1 MKRNWILTAGLCTFL
16 AVSVIGCGAGGGTG
30 QAVTAERTEISDNEQ
45 ERDEQK
51 DSRQKDSGQEN
62 SKQED
67 SGQEGSEQEQETPSP
82 ENETKTE
89 IRELEILD
97 GTVKSIGDEGLV
109 IIKTRIEE
117 TDEGVSLAIAPAE
130 GHEAEEDL
138 VDVSFAEN
146 VNYELH
152 TVKNGGVNP
161 DEDVSI
167 KGASFSDIKREASL
181 ILEGYYEGSAFIAE
195 KVVIYEFV

>member
-30 QAVTAERTEISDNEQ
+30 QAVTAERTEISKNEQERNEQ

-51 DSRQKDSGQEN
+51 DSGQED
-62 SKQED
+62 SEQED
-67 SGQEGSEQEQETPSP
+67 SGQEQEASS

-97 GTVKSIGDEGLV
+97 GTVKSIGDKNLV

-117 TDEGVSLAIAPAE
+117 TDEGVSLAIAPTD
-130 GHEAEEDL
+130 GYGTEEDL

-167 KGASFSDIKREASL
+167 KGASFSDIKKGASL
-181 ILEGYYEGSAFIAE
+181 ILEGYYEGSVFIAE

>member
-1 MKRNWILTAGLCTFL
+1 MKRNWILAAGICTFL
-16 AVSVIGCGAGGGTG
+16 AVSVIGCGAEGETG
-30 QAVTAERTEISDNEQ
+30 QAVTVERTEISENEQ

-51 DSRQKDSGQEN
+51 DSGQE
-62 SKQED
+62 D
-67 SGQEGSEQEQETPSP
+67 SEQEQEAPSP
-82 ENETKTE
+82 ENEKEAET
-89 IRELEILD
+89 RELEILD

-109 IIKTRIEE
+109 IIKTRTEE
-117 TDEGVSLAIAPAE
+117 TDEGVSLAIAPTE
-130 GHEAEEDL
+130 GYETEEDL

-167 KGASFSDIKREASL
+167 KGASFSDIKKGVSL

-195 KVVIYEFV
+195 KVVICEFV